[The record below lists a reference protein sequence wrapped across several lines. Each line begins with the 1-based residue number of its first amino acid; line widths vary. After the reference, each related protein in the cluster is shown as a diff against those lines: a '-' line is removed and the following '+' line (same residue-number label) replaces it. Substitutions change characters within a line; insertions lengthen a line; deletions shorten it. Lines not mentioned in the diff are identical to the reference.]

1 MPENFWVEVSDWCVN
16 HFTLGK
22 VLELETLDKSRIR
35 VSLNTL
41 IFMDES
47 HHFMYNL
54 NAYTPIY
61 DRIFMASSTQIKA
74 LMQSH
79 IDKDDDRFLSVALQV
94 AAHEARNG
102 HDKLAQELKLLV
114 EKAKKNSAKNLPVSI
129 ASSVKDSSG
138 LLTTSHPTLRFSD
151 LIVNPAV
158 KEKLERLVR
167 EQKHLITL
175 KNHGLSPRRKLLL
188 AGKPGTGKTFTASVL
203 AGELNF
209 PLFEVRLDAVITK
222 YLGESSAKL
231 RQIFDTI
238 REVRGVYFFD
248 EFDALGSHR
257 GSNNDVGEA
266 RRILNSFLQ
275 MIEQDSSNSVI
286 VCATNH
292 LEALD
297 HALFRR
303 FDDVIKYQLP
313 SEDEIVQLFKSR
325 LKPYVAKNF
334 SWKKL
339 PSMSEGLSNAEITLA
354 ANDAI
359 KEMLIH
365 DHNFITI
372 SMLQQAVEDRKSI
385 SQHFME

>member
-1 MPENFWVEVSDWCVN
+1 
-16 HFTLGK
+16 
-22 VLELETLDKSRIR
+22 
-35 VSLNTL
+35 
-41 IFMDES
+41 
-47 HHFMYNL
+47 
-54 NAYTPIY
+54 
-61 DRIFMASSTQIKA
+61 MASSTQIKA

-79 IDKDDDRFLSVALQV
+79 IDKDDDRFLSIALQV

-102 HDKLAQELKLLV
+102 HGKLAQELKQLV
-114 EKAKKNSAKNLPVSI
+114 DKAKEKSLNNLPVSI
-129 ASSVKDSSG
+129 ANSVKDSTG
-138 LLTTSHPTLRFSD
+138 LLTTSHPKLRFND
-151 LIVNPAV
+151 LIVSSNV
-158 KEKLERLVR
+158 KDRLERLVK
-167 EQKHLITL
+167 EQKHFSTL
-175 KNHGLSPRRKLLL
+175 KNYGLSPRKKLLL

-231 RQIFDTI
+231 RQIFDAI
-238 REVRGVYFFD
+238 RDVRGVYFFD

-275 MIEQDSSNSVI
+275 MIEQDDSNSVI

-303 FDDVIKYQLP
+303 FDDVVRYELP
-313 SEDEIVQLFKSR
+313 SEDEIVSLFKSR
-325 LKPYVAKNF
+325 LHSYVAKNF

-339 PSMSEGLSNAEITLA
+339 VLMSDGLSNAEITLA

-365 DHNFITI
+365 DYKSITI
-372 SMLQQAVEDRKSI
+372 SMLQQAIEDRKSI
-385 SQHFME
+385 SQHFTI

>member
-1 MPENFWVEVSDWCVN
+1 
-16 HFTLGK
+16 
-22 VLELETLDKSRIR
+22 
-35 VSLNTL
+35 
-41 IFMDES
+41 
-47 HHFMYNL
+47 
-54 NAYTPIY
+54 
-61 DRIFMASSTQIKA
+61 MASSTQLKA

-79 IDKDDDRFLSVALQV
+79 IDQDDDRFLSIALQV

-102 HDKLAQELKLLV
+102 HGKLAQELKQLV
-114 EKAKKNSAKNLPVSI
+114 DKAKKKSQNNHPVSI
-129 ASSVKDSSG
+129 ANGIKDSSG
-138 LLTTSHPTLRFSD
+138 LLTTSHPKLRFSD
-151 LIVNPAV
+151 LIVSSNV
-158 KEKLERLVR
+158 KEKLQRLVK
-167 EQKHLITL
+167 EQKHLATL

-188 AGKPGTGKTFTASVL
+188 AGKPGTGKTYTASVL

-231 RQIFDTI
+231 RQVFDAI

-257 GSNNDVGEA
+257 DSGNDVGEA

-275 MIEQDSSNSVI
+275 MIEQDDSNSVI

-292 LEALD
+292 IEALD

-303 FDDVIKYQLP
+303 FDDVIRYELP
-313 SEDEIVQLFKSR
+313 SEAEIVQLFKSR
-325 LKPYVAKNF
+325 LSVYVAKNF

-339 PSMSEGLSNAEITLA
+339 AAMTGGLSNAEITLA
-354 ANDAI
+354 ANDAL

-365 DHNFITI
+365 DHHSITI
-372 SMLQQAVEDRKSI
+372 TMLEKAIEDRKSI
-385 SQHFME
+385 SQHLGV

>member
-1 MPENFWVEVSDWCVN
+1 
-16 HFTLGK
+16 
-22 VLELETLDKSRIR
+22 
-35 VSLNTL
+35 
-41 IFMDES
+41 
-47 HHFMYNL
+47 
-54 NAYTPIY
+54 
-61 DRIFMASSTQIKA
+61 MASSTQIKA

-102 HDKLAQELKLLV
+102 HGKLAQELKGLV
-114 EKAKKNSAKNLPVSI
+114 EQAKKNSAKNLPISI
-129 ASSVKDSSG
+129 ASSVKDTSG
-138 LLTTSHPTLRFSD
+138 LLATTHPQLRFSD
-151 LIVNPAV
+151 LIVSSSV
-158 KEKLERLVR
+158 KSRLERLVK

-257 GSNNDVGEA
+257 GSSNDVGEA

-275 MIEQDSSNSVI
+275 MIEQDDSNSVI

-292 LEALD
+292 IEALD

-313 SEDEIVQLFKSR
+313 LEEEIIKLFRTR
-325 LKPYVAKNF
+325 LHSYVAKNF

-339 PSMSEGLSNAEITLA
+339 PAVADGLSHAEITLA

-365 DHNFITI
+365 DHSSITI
-372 SMLQQAVEDRKSI
+372 TMLQQAIEDRKSI

>member
-1 MPENFWVEVSDWCVN
+1 
-16 HFTLGK
+16 
-22 VLELETLDKSRIR
+22 
-35 VSLNTL
+35 
-41 IFMDES
+41 
-47 HHFMYNL
+47 
-54 NAYTPIY
+54 
-61 DRIFMASSTQIKA
+61 MASSTHLKA

-79 IDKDDDRFLSVALQV
+79 IDKDDDRFLSIALQV
-94 AAHEARNG
+94 AAHEAKNG
-102 HDKLAQELKLLV
+102 HGKLAQELKQLV
-114 EKAKKNSAKNLPVSI
+114 DKARKKSLHNLPVSI
-129 ASSVKDSSG
+129 ASGVKDSTG
-138 LLTTSHPTLRFSD
+138 LLTTSYPKLRFDD
-151 LIVNPAV
+151 LIVSFNV
-158 KEKLERLVR
+158 KSRLERLAN
-167 EQKHLITL
+167 EQKHLTTL

-188 AGKPGTGKTFTASVL
+188 AGKPGTGKTYTASVL

-231 RQIFDTI
+231 RQIFDAI
-238 REVRGVYFFD
+238 RDVRGVYFFD

-275 MIEQDSSNSVI
+275 MIEQDTSNSVI

-292 LEALD
+292 IEALD

-303 FDDVIKYQLP
+303 FDDVIRYELP
-313 SEDEIVQLFKSR
+313 SENEIILLFKSR
-325 LKPYVAKNF
+325 LLSYVAKSF

-339 PSMSEGLSNAEITLA
+339 ALISDGLSNAEVTLV

-365 DHNFITI
+365 DLSSITV
-372 SMLQQAVEDRKSI
+372 SMLQRAIEDRKSI
-385 SQHFME
+385 SQHFAI

>member
-1 MPENFWVEVSDWCVN
+1 
-16 HFTLGK
+16 
-22 VLELETLDKSRIR
+22 
-35 VSLNTL
+35 
-41 IFMDES
+41 
-47 HHFMYNL
+47 
-54 NAYTPIY
+54 
-61 DRIFMASSTQIKA
+61 MASSTQIKA

-102 HDKLAQELKLLV
+102 HGKLAQELKGLV
-114 EKAKKNSAKNLPVSI
+114 EQAKKNSAKNLPISI
-129 ASSVKDSSG
+129 ASSVKDTSG
-138 LLTTSHPTLRFSD
+138 LLATTHPKLRFSD
-151 LIVNPAV
+151 LIVSSSV
-158 KEKLERLVR
+158 KSRLERLVK

-209 PLFEVRLDAVITK
+209 PLFEVRLDGVITK
-222 YLGESSAKL
+222 YLGESSTKL
-231 RQIFDTI
+231 RQIFDAI

-257 GSNNDVGEA
+257 GSSNDVGEA

-275 MIEQDSSNSVI
+275 MIEQDDSNSVI

-292 LEALD
+292 IEALD

-313 SEDEIVQLFKSR
+313 SEEEIIKLFKTR
-325 LKPYVAKNF
+325 LHSYVANNF

-339 PSMSEGLSNAEITLA
+339 SAIAGGLSNAEITLA

-365 DHNFITI
+365 DHNSITI
-372 SMLQQAVEDRKSI
+372 TMLQQAIEDRKSI

>member
-1 MPENFWVEVSDWCVN
+1 
-16 HFTLGK
+16 
-22 VLELETLDKSRIR
+22 
-35 VSLNTL
+35 
-41 IFMDES
+41 
-47 HHFMYNL
+47 
-54 NAYTPIY
+54 
-61 DRIFMASSTQIKA
+61 MASSNQIKA

-79 IDKDDDRFLSVALQV
+79 IDRDDDRFLSVALQL

-102 HDKLAQELKLLV
+102 HGKFAQELKGLV
-114 EKAKKNSAKNLPVSI
+114 DKAKKNNVKNVPVSI
-129 ASSVKDSSG
+129 ATGIRDASG
-138 LLTTSHPTLRFSD
+138 LLTTTHPKLRFSD
-151 LIVNPAV
+151 LIVSDLV
-158 KEKLERLVR
+158 KGKLERLVK
-167 EQKHLITL
+167 EQKHLTIL

-231 RQIFDTI
+231 RQIFDAI

-257 GSNNDVGEA
+257 DSSNDVGEA

-275 MIEQDSSNSVI
+275 MIEQDDSNSVI

-292 LEALD
+292 IEALD

-313 SEDEIVQLFKSR
+313 SEEEIIMLFKTR
-325 LKPYVAKNF
+325 LRSYVAKNF

-339 PSMSEGLSNAEITLA
+339 SAIADGLSNAEITLA

-365 DHNFITI
+365 DHNSITI
-372 SMLQQAVEDRKSI
+372 TMLQQAIEDRKSI

>member
-1 MPENFWVEVSDWCVN
+1 
-16 HFTLGK
+16 
-22 VLELETLDKSRIR
+22 
-35 VSLNTL
+35 
-41 IFMDES
+41 
-47 HHFMYNL
+47 
-54 NAYTPIY
+54 
-61 DRIFMASSTQIKA
+61 MASSTQIKA

-79 IDKDDDRFLSVALQV
+79 IDRDDDRFLSVALQV

-102 HDKLAQELKLLV
+102 HGKLAQELKGLV
-114 EKAKKNSAKNLPVSI
+114 AKAKRNKVNNLPVPI
-129 ASSVKDSSG
+129 ASSIKNTSG
-138 LLTTSHPTLRFSD
+138 LLTTTHPQLRFSD
-151 LIVNPAV
+151 LIVSSSV
-158 KEKLERLVR
+158 KDRLERLVK
-167 EQKHLITL
+167 EQKHLVTL

-203 AGELNF
+203 AGELSF

-222 YLGESSAKL
+222 CLGESSAKL

-257 GSNNDVGEA
+257 GSSNDVGEA

-275 MIEQDSSNSVI
+275 MIEQDDSNSVI

-292 LEALD
+292 IEALD

-303 FDDVIKYQLP
+303 FDDVIRYQLP
-313 SEDEIVQLFKSR
+313 SAEEIIKLFRTR
-325 LKPYVAKNF
+325 LRPYVSQNF
-334 SWKKL
+334 AWKKL
-339 PSMSEGLSNAEITLA
+339 PTIAEGLSNAEITLA

-365 DHNFITI
+365 DHHSITI
-372 SMLQQAVEDRKSI
+372 TMLKQAIEDRKSI